1 MGKLKFVCP
10 NCKALLEIDD
20 APGVRDKMMACP
32 HCKFRAKVVVFLQ
45 NSWGDKNGGDDV
57 PTQINF
63 KGMDRT
69 IGSLFYGNKEF
80 SLHKGENT
88 IGRRAQTGHAEVQ
101 LCDEQGEVDMYMS
114 RKHAKIFIKEGA
126 MGLEH
131 QLQHWEA
138 KNPIKV
144 NNKMTMKEGDIIV
157 LQWGDKLKF
166 GHTELVFDRPSN
178 GERTI
183 IENV

>member
-45 NSWGDKNGGDDV
+45 NAWGGKNGGDDV
-57 PTQINF
+57 PTQIDF

-80 SLHKGENT
+80 SLQKGENT
-88 IGRRAQTGHAEVQ
+88 IGRKAQTGHAEVQ
-101 LCDEQGEVDMYMS
+101 LCDEHGEVDMYMS
-114 RKHAKIFIKEGA
+114 RKHAVITIKDGA
-126 MGLEH
+126 CGLEH
-131 QLQHWEA
+131 QLRPWEP
-138 KNPIKV
+138 KNTIKL
-144 NNKMTMKEGDIIV
+144 NGKTPLMKDDVIV
-157 LQWGDKLKF
+157 LQWGDKLTF

-183 IENV
+183 IENA